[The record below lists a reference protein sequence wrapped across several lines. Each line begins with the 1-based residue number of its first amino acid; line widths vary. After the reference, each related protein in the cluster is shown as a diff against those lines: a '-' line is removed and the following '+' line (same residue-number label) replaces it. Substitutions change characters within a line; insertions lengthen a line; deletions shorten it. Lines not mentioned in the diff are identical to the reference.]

1 MDTILFIWLL
11 LGIFFLMILG
21 IALYECYGRYLLMG
35 YSTEQIKFIQDM
47 APYVQAECI
56 KRGYPFASPI
66 LAQAS
71 TESFKGQGLS
81 QLATKYHNYFG
92 MKANSSWK
100 GGSVNLKT
108 GEEYTPGVIT
118 HIAAGFRVY
127 DSMEQGVKGYFDFI
141 NTKRYENLKTATS
154 PEMYLQLIKQD
165 GYATSSSYVSTNL
178 QRIAGL
184 NLTQYDNFSS
194 VLRVGNP
201 YPVPDKNIKY
211 NSRGND
217 VRWLQW
223 QLNKVGNYKLIVDG
237 IAGALTIGA
246 LTDYQRTHGLQP
258 DGICGPLTRAS
269 LTLS

>member
-1 MDTILFIWLL
+1 MDIFLFIWLL

-71 TESFKGQGLS
+71 MESFKGQTLSGL
-81 QLATKYHNYFG
+81 AKNYNNFFG
-92 MKANSSWK
+92 LKCGSKWTGA
-100 GGSVNLKT
+100 SVNLSTK
-108 GEEYTPGVIT
+108 EEYTKGTLTTIKDN
-118 HIAAGFRVY
+118 FRVY
-127 DSMEQGVKGYFDFI
+127 ANMEEGVKGYFDFI
-141 NTKRYENLKTATS
+141 NTKRYENLKGAAS
-154 PEMYLQLIKQD
+154 PEMYLSLIKQD
-165 GYATSSSYVSTNL
+165 RYATSSTYVTTNL

-184 NLTQYDNFSS
+184 YLTQYDNFSN
-194 VLRVGNP
+194 VLRTGNP
-201 YPVPDKNIKY
+201 YPVPEKNIRF

-223 QLNKVGNYKLIVDG
+223 ELNNKGGYKLIIDG

-246 LTDYQRTHGLQP
+246 LTDYQRTHGQQP
-258 DGICGPLTRAS
+258 DGICGKLTRAA
-269 LTLS
+269 LLS